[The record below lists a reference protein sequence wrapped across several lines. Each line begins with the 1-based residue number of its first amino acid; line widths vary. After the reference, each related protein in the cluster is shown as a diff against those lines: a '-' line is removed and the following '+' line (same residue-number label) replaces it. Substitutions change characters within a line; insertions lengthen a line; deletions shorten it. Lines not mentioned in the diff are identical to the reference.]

1 MKRKLR
7 RMASFCMTV
16 VLLLSSVVWAPAAGA
31 EGEKLSIEDAKISV
45 LEYCEYDGDRE
56 EPMVEVTLQGN
67 KLKENVDYN
76 LSYSDNVNAGTAK
89 VCVVGKGSY
98 HGMQEAY
105 FTIYPRPVTFDDL
118 KIKPGYQKEFDG
130 TTVAKPEIVPEGN
143 RILAQDQNNV
153 EIICTKGEFEDP
165 FAGSGKTI
173 IVSEVSF
180 QGSQAGNYEFKR
192 TEKNLVDEWTRI
204 TGKLPKL
211 ETSAEI
217 AVGHTLDL
225 KKLITNGWDG
235 NIDFS
240 LSGELTENLGC
251 FIEDGV
257 LKTGE
262 EIGEIQIIATL
273 SERNVDNKGDVEY
286 SLERIT
292 DFNNRSMQAN
302 ITVQVV
308 EKEEQPPVDIGDG
321 DQTPVDETGN
331 ITQPDLLLWGEK
343 ITYYGK
349 TIKLNASGG
358 AGNGAISYEW
368 KPYNSGQVSIGSDG
382 LLTPEKVGKILV
394 RAIKAGDDRY
404 KKAESEPHVI
414 TILPAP
420 LTIQVKDKTA
430 RIGDAI
436 PTLTAADYTVTGL
449 VGSDTLAQ
457 APSLTYV
464 STPDMSKTGA
474 VAIQASGAAIPN
486 GNYDPNITYL
496 PGVLTIQE
504 IPTYT
509 VTVPTA
515 ENGTI
520 TADKATAQE
529 GDTVTLTARPAE
541 GYVLQSLTAT
551 CAAAAPGTVPLQ
563 EKGEGIYTFAM
574 PAGDVTVTGTFALE
588 EEEEEPWPPFPFTDV
603 PETMWYYDS
612 VYYVYAHGLMN
623 GTAATL
629 FSPGNPTTRGM
640 LVTILY
646 RMEGSPQGAGWGPFT
661 DVTPGAYYAQPIA
674 WAAWNGIVNG
684 ITSTTFAPDR
694 NVTREQMAAILYRYT
709 AWKGWD
715 VSQQGN
721 LFQFTD
727 WQKVQTYARTPLAWA
742 VASGLIQGKE
752 NQRLD
757 PGGPA
762 TRAEVATILQRFH
775 STYVAPPAEEETA

>member
-31 EGEKLSIEDAKISV
+31 EGETISLAEADIHIEDVCYYNGSQQTPK
-45 LEYCEYDGDRE
+45 
-56 EPMVEVTLQGN
+56 MTVTLHT
-67 KLKENVDYN
+67 KVLTEKSDYTVTYQN
-76 LSYSDNVNAGTAK
+76 NVNAGTAT
-89 VCVVGKGSY
+89 VTVTGEGIYSGS
-98 HGMQEAY
+98 ASTL
-105 FTIYPRPVTFDDL
+105 FTIHPRKVDAEDL
-118 KIKPGYQKEFDG
+118 KIETCLKSYDG
-130 TTVAKPEIVPEGN
+130 TVEAKPEI
-143 RILAQDQNNV
+143 L
-153 EIICTKGEFEDP
+153 
-165 FAGSGKTI
+165 
-173 IVSEVSF
+173 
-180 QGSQAGNYEFKR
+180 
-192 TEKNLVDEWTRI
+192 
-204 TGKLPKL
+204 
-211 ETSAEI
+211 
-217 AVGHTLDL
+217 LDL
-225 KKLITNGWDG
+225 KENPIPGDNVIVTYDKAVYETPYVGKQIPITVSGISFAGEDGKNYELKDSNLILYTNGQITTLVPEFKEKVEIAKGYQLDLKEVLLNNWKGEPTFAINTAYKPESILNGSVLTAGDKKETFSIDVTSSAGEDVNGDG
-235 NIDFS
+235 KD
-240 LSGELTENLGC
+240 EYA
-251 FIEDGV
+251 
-257 LKTGE
+257 
-262 EIGEIQIIATL
+262 QITYA
-273 SERNVDNKGDVEY
+273 G
-286 SLERIT
+286 
-292 DFNNRSMQAN
+292 
-302 ITVQVV
+302 ITVQIV
-308 EKEEQPPVDIGDG
+308 EQEKQEELTLLVENQPSVAEMG
-321 DQTPVDETGN
+321 TATV
-331 ITQPDLLLWGEK
+331 
-343 ITYYGK
+343 YYGQA
-349 TIKLNASGG
+349 LQFGVQGGSGTG
-358 AGNGAISYEW
+358 AVTYKVE
-368 KPYNSGQVSIGSDG
+368 NSNNMGQAEIDQSG
-382 LLTPEKVGKILV
+382 LLSTKEVGTV
-394 RAIKAGDDRY
+394 RVQAQKAGDDRY
-404 KKAESEPHVI
+404 EGEKWSDPVTV

-529 GDTVTLTARPAE
+529 GDTVTLTVRPAE

-674 WAAWNGIVNG
+674 WAAWNSIVNG

-727 WQKVQTYARTPLAWA
+727 WQKVQAYARTPLAWA

>member
-31 EGEKLSIEDAKISV
+31 EGETISLAEADIHIEDVCYYNGSQQTPK
-45 LEYCEYDGDRE
+45 
-56 EPMVEVTLQGN
+56 MTVTLHT
-67 KLKENVDYN
+67 KVLTEKSDYTVTYQN
-76 LSYSDNVNAGTAK
+76 NVNAGTAT
-89 VCVVGKGSY
+89 VTVTGEGIYSGS
-98 HGMQEAY
+98 ASTL
-105 FTIYPRPVTFDDL
+105 FTIHPRKVDAEDL
-118 KIKPGYQKEFDG
+118 KIETCLKSYDG
-130 TTVAKPEIVPEGN
+130 TVEAKPEI
-143 RILAQDQNNV
+143 L
-153 EIICTKGEFEDP
+153 
-165 FAGSGKTI
+165 
-173 IVSEVSF
+173 
-180 QGSQAGNYEFKR
+180 
-192 TEKNLVDEWTRI
+192 
-204 TGKLPKL
+204 
-211 ETSAEI
+211 
-217 AVGHTLDL
+217 LDL
-225 KKLITNGWDG
+225 KENPIPGDNVIVTYDKAVYETPYVGKQIPITVSGISFAGEDGKNYELKDSNLILYTNGQITTLVPEFKEKVEIAKGYQLDLKEVLLNNWKGEPTFAINTAYKPESILNGSVLTAGDKKETFSIDVTSSAGEDVNGDG
-235 NIDFS
+235 KD
-240 LSGELTENLGC
+240 EYA
-251 FIEDGV
+251 
-257 LKTGE
+257 
-262 EIGEIQIIATL
+262 QITYA
-273 SERNVDNKGDVEY
+273 G
-286 SLERIT
+286 
-292 DFNNRSMQAN
+292 
-302 ITVQVV
+302 ITVQIV
-308 EKEEQPPVDIGDG
+308 EQEKQEELTLLVENQPSVAEMG
-321 DQTPVDETGN
+321 TATV
-331 ITQPDLLLWGEK
+331 
-343 ITYYGK
+343 YYGQA
-349 TIKLNASGG
+349 LQFGVQGGSGTG
-358 AGNGAISYEW
+358 AVTYKVE
-368 KPYNSGQVSIGSDG
+368 NSNNMGQAEIDQSG
-382 LLTPEKVGKILV
+382 LLSTKEVGTV
-394 RAIKAGDDRY
+394 RVQAQKAGDDRY
-404 KKAESEPHVI
+404 EGGKWSDPVTV

-420 LTIQVKDKTA
+420 LTIQDKDKTA

-529 GDTVTLTARPAE
+529 GDTVTLTVRPAE
-541 GYVLQSLTAT
+541 GYVLQSLAAT

-709 AWKGWD
+709 AWKEWD

>member
-31 EGEKLSIEDAKISV
+31 EGETISLAEADIKFIEV
-45 LEYCEYDGDRE
+45 CYYDGSRKKPD
-56 EPMVEVTLQGN
+56 MTVTVQGN
-67 KLKENVDYN
+67 TLEEKRDYSVSYEDN
-76 LSYSDNVNAGTAK
+76 LDAGTATLT
-89 VCVVGKGSY
+89 VTGIGKYSGT
-98 HGMQEAY
+98 QTKK
-105 FTIYPRPVTFDDL
+105 FTIHPREISADDL
-118 KIKPGYQKEFDG
+118 KIEHGYIRAYNESREAFLEIEADSNKVFRQDNVTVVCKRAEFDTPFVGNQKKVTVYEVAFEGEKKGNYALKEETFNLTDNTATITAVEPKLEKSASLAKGQSLDLKQLISNTWKGEVSFSFDIGEESLNCSLTEDGILTAGQETG
-130 TTVAKPEIVPEGN
+130 TV
-143 RILAQDQNNV
+143 RILANMQPLDVNGDDVPEYTSGIGYLNLKIV
-153 EIICTKGEFEDP
+153 EKETQGAFEVIGP
-165 FAGSGKTI
+165 ERVTYGTSNSFYTVGGSGSGGVT
-173 IVSEVSF
+173 
-180 QGSQAGNYEFKR
+180 
-192 TEKNLVDEWTRI
+192 
-204 TGKLPKL
+204 
-211 ETSAEI
+211 
-217 AVGHTLDL
+217 
-225 KKLITNGWDG
+225 
-235 NIDFS
+235 FS
-240 LSGELTENLGC
+240 
-251 FIEDGV
+251 IQ
-257 LKTGE
+257 E
-262 EIGEIQIIATL
+262 EIGTGEA
-273 SERNVDNKGDVEY
+273 
-286 SLERIT
+286 
-292 DFNNRSMQAN
+292 
-302 ITVQVV
+302 
-308 EKEEQPPVDIGDG
+308 DID
-321 DQTPVDETGN
+321 PKTG
-331 ITQPDLLLWGEK
+331 K
-343 ITYYGK
+343 
-349 TIKLNASGG
+349 
-358 AGNGAISYEW
+358 
-368 KPYNSGQVSIGSDG
+368 
-382 LLTPEKVGKILV
+382 LTPEKVGTVYV
-394 RAIKAGDDRY
+394 RATKEGDERY
-404 KKAESEPHVI
+404 QTVESDPVPV

-529 GDTVTLTARPAE
+529 GDTVTLTVRPAE

-727 WQKVQTYARTPLAWA
+727 WQKVQAYARTPLAWA

>member
-31 EGEKLSIEDAKISV
+31 EGETIPLAEADIHIEDVCYYNGSQQTPK
-45 LEYCEYDGDRE
+45 
-56 EPMVEVTLQGN
+56 MTVTLHT
-67 KLKENVDYN
+67 KVLTEKSDYTVTYQN
-76 LSYSDNVNAGTAK
+76 NVNAGTAT
-89 VCVVGKGSY
+89 VTVTGEGIYSGS
-98 HGMQEAY
+98 ASTL
-105 FTIYPRPVTFDDL
+105 FTIHPRKVDAEDL
-118 KIKPGYQKEFDG
+118 KIETCLKSYDG
-130 TTVAKPEIVPEGN
+130 TVEAKPEI
-143 RILAQDQNNV
+143 L
-153 EIICTKGEFEDP
+153 
-165 FAGSGKTI
+165 
-173 IVSEVSF
+173 
-180 QGSQAGNYEFKR
+180 
-192 TEKNLVDEWTRI
+192 
-204 TGKLPKL
+204 
-211 ETSAEI
+211 
-217 AVGHTLDL
+217 LDL
-225 KKLITNGWDG
+225 KENPIPGDNVIVTYDKAVYETPYVGKQIPITVSGISFAGEDGKNYELKDSNLILYTNGQITTLVPEFKEKVEIAKGYQLDLKEVLLNNWKGEPTFAINTAYKPESILNGSVLTAGDKKETFSIDVTSSAGEDVNGDG
-235 NIDFS
+235 KD
-240 LSGELTENLGC
+240 EYA
-251 FIEDGV
+251 
-257 LKTGE
+257 
-262 EIGEIQIIATL
+262 QITYA
-273 SERNVDNKGDVEY
+273 G
-286 SLERIT
+286 
-292 DFNNRSMQAN
+292 
-302 ITVQVV
+302 ITVQIV
-308 EKEEQPPVDIGDG
+308 EQEKQEELTLLVENQPSVAEMG
-321 DQTPVDETGN
+321 TATV
-331 ITQPDLLLWGEK
+331 
-343 ITYYGK
+343 YYGQA
-349 TIKLNASGG
+349 LQFGVQGGSGTG
-358 AGNGAISYEW
+358 AVTYKVE
-368 KPYNSGQVSIGSDG
+368 NSNNMGQAEIDQSG
-382 LLTPEKVGKILV
+382 LLSTKEVGTV
-394 RAIKAGDDRY
+394 RVQAQKAGDDRY
-404 KKAESEPHVI
+404 EGGKWSDPVTV

-529 GDTVTLTARPAE
+529 GDTVTLTVRPAE

-727 WQKVQTYARTPLAWA
+727 WQKVQAYARTPLAWA

>member
-1 MKRKLR
+1 MTASGIGFAGPDGKNYVLEDETLILSDENGIINAVLPDVEDKVELAVNQTMDLR
-7 RMASFCMTV
+7 SLISNDWRGHVTFSMATYSGGNEPSSTLSDSILKAGKEEENVYINLQFEEYNVDGKGRAEYSFGSNIKQILIEIVDQEKQEELTLLVENQPSVAELGTATIYYGQALQFDVQGGSGTGAVTYKVENSNNMGQAEIDQSG
-16 VLLLSSVVWAPAAGA
+16 LLST
-31 EGEKLSIEDAKISV
+31 K
-45 LEYCEYDGDRE
+45 
-56 EPMVEVTLQGN
+56 EV
-67 KLKENVDYN
+67 
-76 LSYSDNVNAGTAK
+76 GT
-89 VCVVGKGSY
+89 VRV
-98 HGMQEAY
+98 Q
-105 FTIYPRPVTFDDL
+105 
-118 KIKPGYQKEFDG
+118 
-130 TTVAKPEIVPEGN
+130 
-143 RILAQDQNNV
+143 AQ
-153 EIICTKGEFEDP
+153 
-165 FAGSGKTI
+165 
-173 IVSEVSF
+173 
-180 QGSQAGNYEFKR
+180 
-192 TEKNLVDEWTRI
+192 
-204 TGKLPKL
+204 
-211 ETSAEI
+211 
-217 AVGHTLDL
+217 
-225 KKLITNGWDG
+225 
-235 NIDFS
+235 
-240 LSGELTENLGC
+240 
-251 FIEDGV
+251 
-257 LKTGE
+257 
-262 EIGEIQIIATL
+262 
-273 SERNVDNKGDVEY
+273 
-286 SLERIT
+286 
-292 DFNNRSMQAN
+292 
-302 ITVQVV
+302 
-308 EKEEQPPVDIGDG
+308 
-321 DQTPVDETGN
+321 
-331 ITQPDLLLWGEK
+331 
-343 ITYYGK
+343 
-349 TIKLNASGG
+349 
-358 AGNGAISYEW
+358 
-368 KPYNSGQVSIGSDG
+368 
-382 LLTPEKVGKILV
+382 
-394 RAIKAGDDRY
+394 KAGDDRY
-404 KKAESEPHVI
+404 EGGKWSDPVI
-414 TILPAP
+414 VTILPAP

-449 VGSDTLAQ
+449 VGSDTLAL

-529 GDTVTLTARPAE
+529 GDTVTLTVRPAE

-727 WQKVQTYARTPLAWA
+727 WQKVQAYARTPLAWA

>member
-31 EGEKLSIEDAKISV
+31 EGENVSLERAEIEV
-45 LEYCEYDGDRE
+45 LEVCQYDGRE
-56 EPMVEVTLQGN
+56 WQPKIRVSLDEKTLIEGVDYTVNYRNNVKAGNGVVTVVGIGIYYGSQKEELFPIEPRRVKESKLHLENVIQKAYDGKTTATPEIELETLFDDDVVEVTYEKAEYDTPYVGVN
-67 KLKENVDYN
+67 KVVTVSGISFAGPDGDKYVLENPALTLKADI
-76 LSYSDNVNAGTAK
+76 GQITAVSPK
-89 VCVVGKGSY
+89 LEKSASLAKGQSL
-98 HGMQEAY
+98 
-105 FTIYPRPVTFDDL
+105 DL
-118 KIKPGYQKEFDG
+118 KQMISN
-130 TTVAKPEIVPEGN
+130 TW
-143 RILAQDQNNV
+143 
-153 EIICTKGEFEDP
+153 KG
-165 FAGSGKTI
+165 
-173 IVSEVSF
+173 EVSF
-180 QGSQAGNYEFKR
+180 SFDMGEESLNCSLTEDGILTAGQTTGTVCILANMQPLDVNGDNVPEYTSGIGYLNLTIVDKETQGTFEVIGPESVTYG
-192 TEKNLVDEWTRI
+192 
-204 TGKLPKL
+204 
-211 ETSAEI
+211 
-217 AVGHTLDL
+217 TLDSFY
-225 KKLITNGWDG
+225 TVGG
-235 NIDFS
+235 SGSGGVTFS
-240 LSGELTENLGC
+240 
-251 FIEDGV
+251 V
-257 LKTGE
+257 QE
-262 EIGEIQIIATL
+262 EIGTGEA
-273 SERNVDNKGDVEY
+273 
-286 SLERIT
+286 
-292 DFNNRSMQAN
+292 
-302 ITVQVV
+302 
-308 EKEEQPPVDIGDG
+308 DID
-321 DQTPVDETGN
+321 PKTG
-331 ITQPDLLLWGEK
+331 K
-343 ITYYGK
+343 
-349 TIKLNASGG
+349 
-358 AGNGAISYEW
+358 
-368 KPYNSGQVSIGSDG
+368 
-382 LLTPEKVGKILV
+382 LTPEKVGTVYVSATKE
-394 RAIKAGDDRY
+394 GDERY
-404 KKAESEPHVI
+404 QTVESDPIPV

-529 GDTVTLTARPAE
+529 GDTVTLTVRPAE

-574 PAGDVTVTGTFALE
+574 PAGDVTVAGTFALE

>member
-1 MKRKLR
+1 MKPKLR

-31 EGEKLSIEDAKISV
+31 EGETISLAEADIHIEDVCYYNGSQQTPK
-45 LEYCEYDGDRE
+45 
-56 EPMVEVTLQGN
+56 MTVTLHT
-67 KLKENVDYN
+67 KVLTEKSDYTVTYQN
-76 LSYSDNVNAGTAK
+76 NVNAGTAT
-89 VCVVGKGSY
+89 VTVTGEGIYSGS
-98 HGMQEAY
+98 ASTL
-105 FTIYPRPVTFDDL
+105 FTIHPRKVDAEDL
-118 KIKPGYQKEFDG
+118 KIETCLKSYDG
-130 TTVAKPEIVPEGN
+130 TVEAKPEI
-143 RILAQDQNNV
+143 L
-153 EIICTKGEFEDP
+153 
-165 FAGSGKTI
+165 
-173 IVSEVSF
+173 
-180 QGSQAGNYEFKR
+180 
-192 TEKNLVDEWTRI
+192 
-204 TGKLPKL
+204 
-211 ETSAEI
+211 
-217 AVGHTLDL
+217 LDL
-225 KKLITNGWDG
+225 KENPIPGDNVIVTYDKAVYETPYVGKQIPITVSGISFAGEDGKNYELKDSNLILYTNGQITTLVPEFKEKVEIAKGYQLDLKEVLLNNWKGEPTFAINTAYKPESILNGSVLTAGDKKETFSIDVTSSAGEDVNGDG
-235 NIDFS
+235 KD
-240 LSGELTENLGC
+240 EYA
-251 FIEDGV
+251 
-257 LKTGE
+257 
-262 EIGEIQIIATL
+262 QITYA
-273 SERNVDNKGDVEY
+273 G
-286 SLERIT
+286 
-292 DFNNRSMQAN
+292 
-302 ITVQVV
+302 ITVQIV
-308 EKEEQPPVDIGDG
+308 EQEKQEELTLLVENQPSVAEMG
-321 DQTPVDETGN
+321 TATV
-331 ITQPDLLLWGEK
+331 
-343 ITYYGK
+343 YYGQA
-349 TIKLNASGG
+349 LQFGVQGGSGTG
-358 AGNGAISYEW
+358 AVTYKVE
-368 KPYNSGQVSIGSDG
+368 NSNNMGQAEIDQSG
-382 LLTPEKVGKILV
+382 LLSTKEVGTV
-394 RAIKAGDDRY
+394 RVQAQKAGDDRY
-404 KKAESEPHVI
+404 EGGKWSDPVTV

-449 VGSDTLAQ
+449 VGSDTLAL

-529 GDTVTLTARPAE
+529 GDTVTLTVRPAE

-574 PAGDVTVTGTFALE
+574 PAGDVTVAGTFALE

-603 PETMWYYDS
+603 LETMWYYDS

>member
-31 EGEKLSIEDAKISV
+31 EGETISLAEADIHIEDVCYYNGSQQTPK
-45 LEYCEYDGDRE
+45 
-56 EPMVEVTLQGN
+56 MTVTLHT
-67 KLKENVDYN
+67 KVLTEKSDYTVTYQN
-76 LSYSDNVNAGTAK
+76 NVNAGTAT
-89 VCVVGKGSY
+89 VTVTGEGIYSGS
-98 HGMQEAY
+98 ASTL
-105 FTIYPRPVTFDDL
+105 FTIHPRKVDAEDL
-118 KIKPGYQKEFDG
+118 KIETCLKSYDG
-130 TTVAKPEIVPEGN
+130 TVEAKPEI
-143 RILAQDQNNV
+143 L
-153 EIICTKGEFEDP
+153 
-165 FAGSGKTI
+165 
-173 IVSEVSF
+173 
-180 QGSQAGNYEFKR
+180 
-192 TEKNLVDEWTRI
+192 
-204 TGKLPKL
+204 
-211 ETSAEI
+211 
-217 AVGHTLDL
+217 LDL
-225 KKLITNGWDG
+225 KENPIPGDNVIVTYDKAVYETPYVGKQIPITVSGISFAGEDGKNYELKDSNLILYTNGQITTLVPEFKEKVEIAKGYQLDLKEVLLNNWKGEPTFAINTAYKPESILNGSVLTAGDKKETFSIDVTSSAGEDVNGDG
-235 NIDFS
+235 KD
-240 LSGELTENLGC
+240 EYA
-251 FIEDGV
+251 
-257 LKTGE
+257 
-262 EIGEIQIIATL
+262 QITYA
-273 SERNVDNKGDVEY
+273 G
-286 SLERIT
+286 
-292 DFNNRSMQAN
+292 
-302 ITVQVV
+302 ITVQIV
-308 EKEEQPPVDIGDG
+308 EQEKQEELTLLVENQPSVAEMG
-321 DQTPVDETGN
+321 TATV
-331 ITQPDLLLWGEK
+331 
-343 ITYYGK
+343 YYGQA
-349 TIKLNASGG
+349 LQFGVQGGSGTG
-358 AGNGAISYEW
+358 AVTYKVE
-368 KPYNSGQVSIGSDG
+368 NSNNMGQAEIDQSG
-382 LLTPEKVGKILV
+382 LLSTKEVGTV
-394 RAIKAGDDRY
+394 RVQAQKAGDDRY
-404 KKAESEPHVI
+404 EGGKWSDPVTV

-430 RIGDAI
+430 RIGDAV

-449 VGSDTLAQ
+449 VGADTLAL

-529 GDTVTLTARPAE
+529 GDTVTLTVRPAE

-646 RMEGSPQGAGWGPFT
+646 RMEGNPQGAGWGPFT

-709 AWKGWD
+709 AWKEWD

>member
-31 EGEKLSIEDAKISV
+31 EGETISLAEADIHIEDVCYYNGSQQTPK
-45 LEYCEYDGDRE
+45 
-56 EPMVEVTLQGN
+56 MTVTLHTKVLTEG
-67 KLKENVDYN
+67 LDYTTTYQN
-76 LSYSDNVNAGTAK
+76 NVNAGTAT
-89 VCVVGKGSY
+89 VTVTGEGIYSGS
-98 HGMQEAY
+98 ASAL
-105 FTIYPRPVTFDDL
+105 FTIHPRKVDAEDL
-118 KIKPGYQKEFDG
+118 KIETCLKSYDG
-130 TTVAKPEIVPEGN
+130 TVEAKPEI
-143 RILAQDQNNV
+143 L
-153 EIICTKGEFEDP
+153 
-165 FAGSGKTI
+165 
-173 IVSEVSF
+173 
-180 QGSQAGNYEFKR
+180 
-192 TEKNLVDEWTRI
+192 
-204 TGKLPKL
+204 
-211 ETSAEI
+211 
-217 AVGHTLDL
+217 LDL
-225 KKLITNGWDG
+225 KENPIPGDNVIVTYDKAVYETPYVGKQIPITVSGISFAGEDGKNYELKDSNLILYTNGQITTLVPEFKEKVEIAKGYQLDLKEVLLNNWKGEPTFAINTAYKPESILNGSVLTAGDKKETFSINVTSLTGNDVNGDG
-235 NIDFS
+235 
-240 LSGELTENLGC
+240 
-251 FIEDGV
+251 ED
-257 LKTGE
+257 
-262 EIGEIQIIATL
+262 
-273 SERNVDNKGDVEY
+273 EY
-286 SLERIT
+286 AKIT
-292 DFNNRSMQAN
+292 YAG
-302 ITVQVV
+302 ITVQIV
-308 EKEEQPPVDIGDG
+308 EQEKQEELTLLVENQPSVAEMG
-321 DQTPVDETGN
+321 TATV
-331 ITQPDLLLWGEK
+331 
-343 ITYYGK
+343 YYGQA
-349 TIKLNASGG
+349 LQFGVQGDSGTG
-358 AGNGAISYEW
+358 AVTYKVE
-368 KPYNSGQVSIGSDG
+368 NSNNMGQAEIDQSG
-382 LLTPEKVGKILV
+382 LLSTKEVGTV
-394 RAIKAGDDRY
+394 RVQAQKAGDDRY
-404 KKAESEPHVI
+404 EGEKWSDPVTV

-529 GDTVTLTARPAE
+529 GDTVTLTVRPAE

-646 RMEGSPQGAGWGPFT
+646 RMEGNPQGAGWGPFT

-674 WAAWNGIVNG
+674 WAAWNSIVNG

>member
-1 MKRKLR
+1 MDPSTG
-7 RMASFCMTV
+7 SF
-16 VLLLSSVVWAPAAGA
+16 
-31 EGEKLSIEDAKISV
+31 
-45 LEYCEYDGDRE
+45 
-56 EPMVEVTLQGN
+56 
-67 KLKENVDYN
+67 
-76 LSYSDNVNAGTAK
+76 TATE
-89 VCVVGKGSY
+89 VGKV
-98 HGMQEAY
+98 
-105 FTIYPRPVTFDDL
+105 IVT
-118 KIKPGYQKEFDG
+118 
-130 TTVAKPEIVPEGN
+130 AH
-143 RILAQDQNNV
+143 R
-153 EIICTKGEFEDP
+153 
-165 FAGSGKTI
+165 
-173 IVSEVSF
+173 
-180 QGSQAGNYEFKR
+180 
-192 TEKNLVDEWTRI
+192 
-204 TGKLPKL
+204 
-211 ETSAEI
+211 
-217 AVGHTLDL
+217 
-225 KKLITNGWDG
+225 
-235 NIDFS
+235 
-240 LSGELTENLGC
+240 
-251 FIEDGV
+251 
-257 LKTGE
+257 
-262 EIGEIQIIATL
+262 
-273 SERNVDNKGDVEY
+273 
-286 SLERIT
+286 
-292 DFNNRSMQAN
+292 
-302 ITVQVV
+302 
-308 EKEEQPPVDIGDG
+308 
-321 DQTPVDETGN
+321 
-331 ITQPDLLLWGEK
+331 
-343 ITYYGK
+343 
-349 TIKLNASGG
+349 
-358 AGNGAISYEW
+358 
-368 KPYNSGQVSIGSDG
+368 
-382 LLTPEKVGKILV
+382 
-394 RAIKAGDDRY
+394 AGDDRY
-404 KKAESEPHVI
+404 GDITSNTIVV

-574 PAGDVTVTGTFALE
+574 PDGDVTVTGAFALE

-727 WQKVQTYARTPLAWA
+727 WQKVQAYARTPLAWA

>member
-31 EGEKLSIEDAKISV
+31 EGETISLAEADIHIEDVCYYNGSQQTPK
-45 LEYCEYDGDRE
+45 
-56 EPMVEVTLQGN
+56 MTVTLHTKVLTEG
-67 KLKENVDYN
+67 LDYTTTYQN
-76 LSYSDNVNAGTAK
+76 NVNAGTAT
-89 VCVVGKGSY
+89 VTVTGEGIYSGS
-98 HGMQEAY
+98 ASAL
-105 FTIYPRPVTFDDL
+105 FTIHPRKVDAEDL
-118 KIKPGYQKEFDG
+118 KIETCLKSYDG
-130 TTVAKPEIVPEGN
+130 TVEAKPEI
-143 RILAQDQNNV
+143 L
-153 EIICTKGEFEDP
+153 
-165 FAGSGKTI
+165 
-173 IVSEVSF
+173 
-180 QGSQAGNYEFKR
+180 
-192 TEKNLVDEWTRI
+192 
-204 TGKLPKL
+204 
-211 ETSAEI
+211 
-217 AVGHTLDL
+217 LDL
-225 KKLITNGWDG
+225 KENPIPGDNVIVTYDKAVYETPYVGKQIPITVSGISFAGEDGKNYDLKDSNLILYTNGQITTLVPEFKEKVEIAKGYQLDLKEVLLNNWKGEPTFAINTAYKPESILNGSVLTAGDKKETFSINVTSLTGNDVNGDG
-235 NIDFS
+235 
-240 LSGELTENLGC
+240 
-251 FIEDGV
+251 ED
-257 LKTGE
+257 
-262 EIGEIQIIATL
+262 
-273 SERNVDNKGDVEY
+273 EY
-286 SLERIT
+286 AKIT
-292 DFNNRSMQAN
+292 YAG
-302 ITVQVV
+302 ITVQIV
-308 EKEEQPPVDIGDG
+308 EQEKQEELTLLVENQPSVAEMG
-321 DQTPVDETGN
+321 TATV
-331 ITQPDLLLWGEK
+331 
-343 ITYYGK
+343 YYGQA
-349 TIKLNASGG
+349 LQFGVQGGSGTG
-358 AGNGAISYEW
+358 AVTYKVE
-368 KPYNSGQVSIGSDG
+368 NSNNMGQAEIDQSG
-382 LLTPEKVGKILV
+382 LLSTKEVGTV
-394 RAIKAGDDRY
+394 RVQAQKAGDDRY
-404 KKAESEPHVI
+404 EGGKWSDPVTV

-449 VGSDTLAQ
+449 VGSDTLAL

-529 GDTVTLTARPAE
+529 GDTVTLTVRPAE

-574 PAGDVTVTGTFALE
+574 PDGDVTVTGTFALE

-709 AWKGWD
+709 AWKEWD

>member
-31 EGEKLSIEDAKISV
+31 EGETISLAEADIHIEDVCYYNGSQQTPK
-45 LEYCEYDGDRE
+45 
-56 EPMVEVTLQGN
+56 MTVTLHT
-67 KLKENVDYN
+67 KVLTEKSDYTVTYQN
-76 LSYSDNVNAGTAK
+76 NVNAGTAT
-89 VCVVGKGSY
+89 VTVTGEGIYSGS
-98 HGMQEAY
+98 ASTL
-105 FTIYPRPVTFDDL
+105 FTIHPRKVDAEDL
-118 KIKPGYQKEFDG
+118 KIETCLKSYDG
-130 TTVAKPEIVPEGN
+130 TVEAKPEI
-143 RILAQDQNNV
+143 L
-153 EIICTKGEFEDP
+153 
-165 FAGSGKTI
+165 
-173 IVSEVSF
+173 
-180 QGSQAGNYEFKR
+180 
-192 TEKNLVDEWTRI
+192 
-204 TGKLPKL
+204 
-211 ETSAEI
+211 
-217 AVGHTLDL
+217 LDL
-225 KKLITNGWDG
+225 KENPIPGDNVIVTYDKAVYETPYVGKQIPITVSGISFAGEDGKNYELKDSNLILYTNGQITTLVPEFKEKVEIAKGYQLDLKEVLLNNWKGEPTFAINTAYKPESILNGSVLTAGDKKETFSIDVTSSAGEDVNGDG
-235 NIDFS
+235 KD
-240 LSGELTENLGC
+240 EYA
-251 FIEDGV
+251 
-257 LKTGE
+257 
-262 EIGEIQIIATL
+262 QITYA
-273 SERNVDNKGDVEY
+273 G
-286 SLERIT
+286 
-292 DFNNRSMQAN
+292 
-302 ITVQVV
+302 ITVQIV
-308 EKEEQPPVDIGDG
+308 EQEKQEELTLLVENQPSVAEMG
-321 DQTPVDETGN
+321 TATV
-331 ITQPDLLLWGEK
+331 
-343 ITYYGK
+343 YYGQA
-349 TIKLNASGG
+349 LQFGVQGGSGTG
-358 AGNGAISYEW
+358 AVTYKVE
-368 KPYNSGQVSIGSDG
+368 NSNNMGQAEIDQSG
-382 LLTPEKVGKILV
+382 LLSTKEVGTV
-394 RAIKAGDDRY
+394 RVQAQKAGDDRY
-404 KKAESEPHVI
+404 EGEKWSDPVTV

-529 GDTVTLTARPAE
+529 GDTVTLTVRPAE

-574 PAGDVTVTGTFALE
+574 PAGDVTVAGTFALE

-674 WAAWNGIVNG
+674 WAAWNSIVNG

>member
-31 EGEKLSIEDAKISV
+31 EGETISLAEADIKFIEV
-45 LEYCEYDGDRE
+45 CYYDGSRKKPD
-56 EPMVEVTLQGN
+56 MTVTVQGN
-67 KLKENVDYN
+67 TLEEKRDYFVSYEDN
-76 LSYSDNVNAGTAK
+76 LDAGTATLT
-89 VCVVGKGSY
+89 VTGIGKYSGT
-98 HGMQEAY
+98 QTKK
-105 FTIYPRPVTFDDL
+105 FTIHPREISADDL
-118 KIKPGYQKEFDG
+118 KIEHGYIRAYNESREAFPEIEADLEKVFRQDNVTVVCKRAEFDTPFVGNQKKVTVYEVAFEGEKKGNYALKEETFNLTDNTATITAVEPKLEKSASLAKGQSLDLKQLISNTWKGEVSFSFDIGEESLNCSLTEDGILTAGQTTG
-130 TTVAKPEIVPEGN
+130 TV
-143 RILAQDQNNV
+143 RILANMQTLDVNGDDVPEYTSGIGYLDLTIV
-153 EIICTKGEFEDP
+153 EKETQETFEVIGP
-165 FAGSGKTI
+165 ERVTYGTSNSFYTVGGSGSGGVTFSIQEEIGTGEADIDPK
-173 IVSEVSF
+173 
-180 QGSQAGNYEFKR
+180 
-192 TEKNLVDEWTRI
+192 
-204 TGKLPKL
+204 TGKL
-211 ETSAEI
+211 I
-217 AVGHTLDL
+217 
-225 KKLITNGWDG
+225 
-235 NIDFS
+235 
-240 LSGELTENLGC
+240 
-251 FIEDGV
+251 
-257 LKTGE
+257 
-262 EIGEIQIIATL
+262 
-273 SERNVDNKGDVEY
+273 
-286 SLERIT
+286 
-292 DFNNRSMQAN
+292 
-302 ITVQVV
+302 
-308 EKEEQPPVDIGDG
+308 
-321 DQTPVDETGN
+321 
-331 ITQPDLLLWGEK
+331 
-343 ITYYGK
+343 
-349 TIKLNASGG
+349 
-358 AGNGAISYEW
+358 
-368 KPYNSGQVSIGSDG
+368 
-382 LLTPEKVGKILV
+382 PEKVGTVYVSATKE
-394 RAIKAGDDRY
+394 GDERY
-404 KKAESEPHVI
+404 QTVESDPVPV

-529 GDTVTLTARPAE
+529 GDTVTLTVRPAE

-709 AWKGWD
+709 AWKEWD

>member
-1 MKRKLR
+1 MEPKLEKS
-7 RMASFCMTV
+7 AS
-16 VLLLSSVVWAPAAGA
+16 L
-31 EGEKLSIEDAKISV
+31 AKGQS
-45 LEYCEYDGDRE
+45 L
-56 EPMVEVTLQGN
+56 
-67 KLKENVDYN
+67 
-76 LSYSDNVNAGTAK
+76 
-89 VCVVGKGSY
+89 
-98 HGMQEAY
+98 
-105 FTIYPRPVTFDDL
+105 DL
-118 KIKPGYQKEFDG
+118 KQLISNTWKGEVSFSFDIGEESLNCSLTEDGILTAGQTTG
-130 TTVAKPEIVPEGN
+130 TV
-143 RILAQDQNNV
+143 RILANMQTLDVNGDDVPEYTSGIGYLDLTIV
-153 EIICTKGEFEDP
+153 EKETQETFEVIGP
-165 FAGSGKTI
+165 ERVTYGTSNSFYTVGGSGSGGVTFSIQEEIGTGEADIDPK
-173 IVSEVSF
+173 
-180 QGSQAGNYEFKR
+180 
-192 TEKNLVDEWTRI
+192 
-204 TGKLPKL
+204 TGKL
-211 ETSAEI
+211 I
-217 AVGHTLDL
+217 
-225 KKLITNGWDG
+225 
-235 NIDFS
+235 
-240 LSGELTENLGC
+240 
-251 FIEDGV
+251 
-257 LKTGE
+257 
-262 EIGEIQIIATL
+262 
-273 SERNVDNKGDVEY
+273 
-286 SLERIT
+286 
-292 DFNNRSMQAN
+292 
-302 ITVQVV
+302 
-308 EKEEQPPVDIGDG
+308 
-321 DQTPVDETGN
+321 
-331 ITQPDLLLWGEK
+331 
-343 ITYYGK
+343 
-349 TIKLNASGG
+349 
-358 AGNGAISYEW
+358 
-368 KPYNSGQVSIGSDG
+368 
-382 LLTPEKVGKILV
+382 PEKVGTVYVSATKE
-394 RAIKAGDDRY
+394 GDERY
-404 KKAESEPHVI
+404 QTVESDPVPV

-529 GDTVTLTARPAE
+529 GDTVTLTVRPAE
-541 GYVLQSLTAT
+541 GYVLQSLAAT

-709 AWKGWD
+709 AWKEWD

>member
-31 EGEKLSIEDAKISV
+31 EGETISLAEADIQITEV
-45 LEYCEYDGDRE
+45 CYYDGSRKKPD
-56 EPMVEVTLQGN
+56 MTVAVQGNTLQ
-67 KLKENVDYN
+67 ERVDYSVSYEDN
-76 LSYSDNVNAGTAK
+76 LDAGTATLT
-89 VCVVGKGSY
+89 VTGIGKYG
-98 HGMQEAY
+98 GTQTKT
-105 FTIYPRPVTFDDL
+105 FTIHPREILADDL
-118 KIKPGYQKEFDG
+118 KIEHGYIRAYNESREAFPEIEADLEKVFRQDNVTVVCKRAEFDTPFVGKQKKVTVYEVSLEGEKKGNYVLKEETLNLTDDTATITAVEPKLEKSASLAKGQSLDLKQLISNTWKGEVSFSFDIGEESLNCSLTEDGILTAGQETG
-130 TTVAKPEIVPEGN
+130 TV
-143 RILAQDQNNV
+143 RILANMQPLDVNGDDVPEYTSGIGYLDLTIV
-153 EIICTKGEFEDP
+153 EKETQETFEVIGP
-165 FAGSGKTI
+165 ERVTYGTSNSFYTVGGSGSGGVTFSIQEEIGTGEADIDPK
-173 IVSEVSF
+173 
-180 QGSQAGNYEFKR
+180 
-192 TEKNLVDEWTRI
+192 
-204 TGKLPKL
+204 TGKL
-211 ETSAEI
+211 I
-217 AVGHTLDL
+217 
-225 KKLITNGWDG
+225 
-235 NIDFS
+235 
-240 LSGELTENLGC
+240 
-251 FIEDGV
+251 
-257 LKTGE
+257 
-262 EIGEIQIIATL
+262 
-273 SERNVDNKGDVEY
+273 
-286 SLERIT
+286 
-292 DFNNRSMQAN
+292 
-302 ITVQVV
+302 
-308 EKEEQPPVDIGDG
+308 
-321 DQTPVDETGN
+321 
-331 ITQPDLLLWGEK
+331 
-343 ITYYGK
+343 
-349 TIKLNASGG
+349 
-358 AGNGAISYEW
+358 
-368 KPYNSGQVSIGSDG
+368 
-382 LLTPEKVGKILV
+382 PEKVGTVYVSATKE
-394 RAIKAGDDRY
+394 GDERY
-404 KKAESEPHVI
+404 QTVESDPVPV

-449 VGSDTLAQ
+449 VGADTLAQ

-529 GDTVTLTARPAE
+529 GDTVTLTVRPAE

-674 WAAWNGIVNG
+674 WAAWNSIVNG

>member
-31 EGEKLSIEDAKISV
+31 EGENVSLERAEIEV
-45 LEYCEYDGDRE
+45 LEVCQYDGRE
-56 EPMVEVTLQGN
+56 WQPKIRVSLDEKTLIEGVDYTVNYRNNVKAGNGVVTVVGIGIYYGSQKEELFPIEPRRVKESKLHLENVIQKAYDGKTTATPEIELETLFDDDVVEVTYEKAEYDTPYVGAN
-67 KLKENVDYN
+67 KVVTVSGISFAGPDGDKYVLENPALTLKADI
-76 LSYSDNVNAGTAK
+76 GQITAVSPK
-89 VCVVGKGSY
+89 LEKSASLAKGQSL
-98 HGMQEAY
+98 
-105 FTIYPRPVTFDDL
+105 DL
-118 KIKPGYQKEFDG
+118 KQLISN
-130 TTVAKPEIVPEGN
+130 TW
-143 RILAQDQNNV
+143 
-153 EIICTKGEFEDP
+153 KG
-165 FAGSGKTI
+165 
-173 IVSEVSF
+173 EVSF
-180 QGSQAGNYEFKR
+180 DIGEESLNCSLTEDGILTAGQTTGTVCILANMQPLDVNGDNVPEY
-192 TEKNLVDEWTRI
+192 TSGIGYLNLTIVD
-204 TGKLPKL
+204 K
-211 ETSAEI
+211 ETQETFEVIGPES
-217 AVGHTLDL
+217 VTYGTLDSFY
-225 KKLITNGWDG
+225 TVGG
-235 NIDFS
+235 SGSGGVTFS
-240 LSGELTENLGC
+240 
-251 FIEDGV
+251 V
-257 LKTGE
+257 QE
-262 EIGEIQIIATL
+262 EIGTGEA
-273 SERNVDNKGDVEY
+273 
-286 SLERIT
+286 
-292 DFNNRSMQAN
+292 
-302 ITVQVV
+302 
-308 EKEEQPPVDIGDG
+308 DID
-321 DQTPVDETGN
+321 PKTG
-331 ITQPDLLLWGEK
+331 K
-343 ITYYGK
+343 
-349 TIKLNASGG
+349 
-358 AGNGAISYEW
+358 
-368 KPYNSGQVSIGSDG
+368 
-382 LLTPEKVGKILV
+382 LTPEKVGTVYV
-394 RAIKAGDDRY
+394 RATKEGDERY
-404 KKAESEPHVI
+404 QTVESDPVPV

-464 STPDMSKTGA
+464 STQDMSKTGA

-529 GDTVTLTARPAE
+529 GDTVTLTVRPAE

-674 WAAWNGIVNG
+674 WAAWNSIVNG

-709 AWKGWD
+709 AWKEWD

>member
-31 EGEKLSIEDAKISV
+31 EGETISLAEADIHIEDVCYYNGSQQTPK
-45 LEYCEYDGDRE
+45 
-56 EPMVEVTLQGN
+56 MTVTLHT
-67 KLKENVDYN
+67 KVLTEKSDYTVTYQN
-76 LSYSDNVNAGTAK
+76 NVNAGTAT
-89 VCVVGKGSY
+89 VTVTGEGIYSGS
-98 HGMQEAY
+98 ASTL
-105 FTIYPRPVTFDDL
+105 FTIHPRKVDAEDL
-118 KIKPGYQKEFDG
+118 KIETCLKSYDG
-130 TTVAKPEIVPEGN
+130 TVEAKPEI
-143 RILAQDQNNV
+143 L
-153 EIICTKGEFEDP
+153 
-165 FAGSGKTI
+165 
-173 IVSEVSF
+173 
-180 QGSQAGNYEFKR
+180 
-192 TEKNLVDEWTRI
+192 
-204 TGKLPKL
+204 
-211 ETSAEI
+211 
-217 AVGHTLDL
+217 LDL
-225 KKLITNGWDG
+225 KENPIPGDNVIVTYDKAVYETPYVGKQIPITVSGISFAGEDGKNYELKDSNLILYTNGQITTLVPEFKEKVEIAKGYQLDLKEVLLNNWKGEPTFAINTAYKPESILNGSVLTAGDKKETFSIDVTSSAGEDVNGDG
-235 NIDFS
+235 KD
-240 LSGELTENLGC
+240 EYA
-251 FIEDGV
+251 
-257 LKTGE
+257 
-262 EIGEIQIIATL
+262 QITYA
-273 SERNVDNKGDVEY
+273 G
-286 SLERIT
+286 
-292 DFNNRSMQAN
+292 
-302 ITVQVV
+302 ITVQIV
-308 EKEEQPPVDIGDG
+308 EQEKQEELTLLVENQPSVAEMG
-321 DQTPVDETGN
+321 TATV
-331 ITQPDLLLWGEK
+331 
-343 ITYYGK
+343 YYGQA
-349 TIKLNASGG
+349 LQFGVQGGSGTG
-358 AGNGAISYEW
+358 AVTYKVE
-368 KPYNSGQVSIGSDG
+368 NSNNMGQAEIDQSG
-382 LLTPEKVGKILV
+382 LLSTKEVGTV
-394 RAIKAGDDRY
+394 RVQAQKAGDDRY
-404 KKAESEPHVI
+404 EGGKWSDPVTV

-449 VGSDTLAQ
+449 VGADTLAL

-529 GDTVTLTARPAE
+529 GDTVTLTVRPAE

-551 CAAAAPGTVPLQ
+551 CAATAPGTVPLQ

-646 RMEGSPQGAGWGPFT
+646 RMEGNPQGAGWGPFT

-674 WAAWNGIVNG
+674 WAAWNSIVNG

>member
-31 EGEKLSIEDAKISV
+31 EGETISLAEADIHIEDVCYYNGSQQTPK
-45 LEYCEYDGDRE
+45 
-56 EPMVEVTLQGN
+56 MTVTLHT
-67 KLKENVDYN
+67 KVLTEKSDYTVTYQN
-76 LSYSDNVNAGTAK
+76 NVNAGTAT
-89 VCVVGKGSY
+89 VTVTGEGIYSGS
-98 HGMQEAY
+98 ASAL
-105 FTIYPRPVTFDDL
+105 FTIHPRKVDAEDL
-118 KIKPGYQKEFDG
+118 KIETCLKSYDG
-130 TTVAKPEIVPEGN
+130 TVEAKPEI
-143 RILAQDQNNV
+143 L
-153 EIICTKGEFEDP
+153 
-165 FAGSGKTI
+165 
-173 IVSEVSF
+173 
-180 QGSQAGNYEFKR
+180 
-192 TEKNLVDEWTRI
+192 
-204 TGKLPKL
+204 
-211 ETSAEI
+211 
-217 AVGHTLDL
+217 LDL
-225 KKLITNGWDG
+225 KENPIPGDNVIVTYDKAVYETPYVGKQIPITVSGISFAGEDGKNYELKDSNLILYTNGQITTLVPEFKEKVEIAKGYQLDLKEVLLNNWKGEPTFAINTAYKPESILNGSVLTAGDKKETFSIDVTSSAGEDVNGDG
-235 NIDFS
+235 KD
-240 LSGELTENLGC
+240 EYA
-251 FIEDGV
+251 
-257 LKTGE
+257 
-262 EIGEIQIIATL
+262 QITYA
-273 SERNVDNKGDVEY
+273 G
-286 SLERIT
+286 
-292 DFNNRSMQAN
+292 
-302 ITVQVV
+302 ITVQIV
-308 EKEEQPPVDIGDG
+308 EQEKQEELTLLVENQPSVAEMG
-321 DQTPVDETGN
+321 TATV
-331 ITQPDLLLWGEK
+331 
-343 ITYYGK
+343 YYGQA
-349 TIKLNASGG
+349 LQFGVQGGSGTG
-358 AGNGAISYEW
+358 AVTYKVE
-368 KPYNSGQVSIGSDG
+368 NSNNMGQAEIDQSG
-382 LLTPEKVGKILV
+382 LLSTKEVGTV
-394 RAIKAGDDRY
+394 RVQAQKAGDDRY
-404 KKAESEPHVI
+404 EGGKWSDPVTV

-529 GDTVTLTARPAE
+529 GDTVTLTVRPAE

-574 PAGDVTVTGTFALE
+574 PAGNVTVTGTFALE

-709 AWKGWD
+709 AWKEWD

>member
-31 EGEKLSIEDAKISV
+31 EGETISLAEADIHIEDVCYYNGSQQTPK
-45 LEYCEYDGDRE
+45 
-56 EPMVEVTLQGN
+56 MTVTLHTKVLTEG
-67 KLKENVDYN
+67 LDYTTTYQN
-76 LSYSDNVNAGTAK
+76 NVNAGTAT
-89 VCVVGKGSY
+89 VTVTGEGIYSGS
-98 HGMQEAY
+98 ASAL
-105 FTIYPRPVTFDDL
+105 FTIHPRKVDAEDL
-118 KIKPGYQKEFDG
+118 KIETCLKSYDG
-130 TTVAKPEIVPEGN
+130 TVEAKPEI
-143 RILAQDQNNV
+143 L
-153 EIICTKGEFEDP
+153 
-165 FAGSGKTI
+165 
-173 IVSEVSF
+173 
-180 QGSQAGNYEFKR
+180 
-192 TEKNLVDEWTRI
+192 
-204 TGKLPKL
+204 
-211 ETSAEI
+211 
-217 AVGHTLDL
+217 LDL
-225 KKLITNGWDG
+225 KENPIPGDNVIVTYDKAVYETPYVGKQIPITVSGISFAGEDGKNYELKDSNLILYTNGQITTLVPEFKEKVEIAKGYQLDLKEVLLNNWKGEPTFAINTAYKPESILNGSVLTAGDKKETFSINVTSLTGNDVNGDG
-235 NIDFS
+235 
-240 LSGELTENLGC
+240 
-251 FIEDGV
+251 ED
-257 LKTGE
+257 
-262 EIGEIQIIATL
+262 
-273 SERNVDNKGDVEY
+273 EY
-286 SLERIT
+286 AKIT
-292 DFNNRSMQAN
+292 YAG
-302 ITVQVV
+302 ITVQIV
-308 EKEEQPPVDIGDG
+308 EQEKQEELTLLVENQPSVAEMG
-321 DQTPVDETGN
+321 TATV
-331 ITQPDLLLWGEK
+331 
-343 ITYYGK
+343 YYGQA
-349 TIKLNASGG
+349 LQFGVQGGSGTG
-358 AGNGAISYEW
+358 AVTYKVE
-368 KPYNSGQVSIGSDG
+368 NSNNMGQAEIDQSG
-382 LLTPEKVGKILV
+382 LLSTKEVGTV
-394 RAIKAGDDRY
+394 RVQAQKAGDDRY
-404 KKAESEPHVI
+404 EGRKWSDPVTV

-449 VGSDTLAQ
+449 VGSDTLAL

-529 GDTVTLTARPAE
+529 GDTVTLTVRPAE

-709 AWKGWD
+709 AWKEWD

-727 WQKVQTYARTPLAWA
+727 WQKVQAYARTPLAWA

>member
-31 EGEKLSIEDAKISV
+31 EGETISLAEADIHIEDVCYYNGSQQTPK
-45 LEYCEYDGDRE
+45 
-56 EPMVEVTLQGN
+56 MTVTLHTKVLTEG
-67 KLKENVDYN
+67 LDYTTTYQN
-76 LSYSDNVNAGTAK
+76 NVNAGTAT
-89 VCVVGKGSY
+89 VTVTGEGIYSGS
-98 HGMQEAY
+98 ASAL
-105 FTIYPRPVTFDDL
+105 FTIHPRKVDAEDL
-118 KIKPGYQKEFDG
+118 KIETCLKSYDG
-130 TTVAKPEIVPEGN
+130 TVEAKPEI
-143 RILAQDQNNV
+143 L
-153 EIICTKGEFEDP
+153 
-165 FAGSGKTI
+165 
-173 IVSEVSF
+173 
-180 QGSQAGNYEFKR
+180 
-192 TEKNLVDEWTRI
+192 
-204 TGKLPKL
+204 
-211 ETSAEI
+211 
-217 AVGHTLDL
+217 LDL
-225 KKLITNGWDG
+225 KENPIPGDNVIVTYDKAVYETPYVGKQIPITVSGISFAGEDGKNYELKDSNLILYTNGQITTLVPEFKEKVEIAKGYQLDLKEVLLNNWKGEPTFAINTAYKPESILNGSVLTAGDKKETFSINVTSLTGNDVNGDG
-235 NIDFS
+235 
-240 LSGELTENLGC
+240 
-251 FIEDGV
+251 ED
-257 LKTGE
+257 
-262 EIGEIQIIATL
+262 
-273 SERNVDNKGDVEY
+273 EY
-286 SLERIT
+286 AKIT
-292 DFNNRSMQAN
+292 YAG
-302 ITVQVV
+302 ITVQIV
-308 EKEEQPPVDIGDG
+308 EQEKQEELTLLVENQPSVAEMG
-321 DQTPVDETGN
+321 TATV
-331 ITQPDLLLWGEK
+331 
-343 ITYYGK
+343 YYGQA
-349 TIKLNASGG
+349 LQFGVQGGSGTG
-358 AGNGAISYEW
+358 AVTYKVE
-368 KPYNSGQVSIGSDG
+368 NSNNMGQAEIDQSG
-382 LLTPEKVGKILV
+382 LLSTKEVGTV
-394 RAIKAGDDRY
+394 RVQAQKAGDDRY
-404 KKAESEPHVI
+404 EGGKWSDPVTV

-449 VGSDTLAQ
+449 VGSDTLAL

-529 GDTVTLTARPAE
+529 GDTVTLTVRPAE

-646 RMEGSPQGAGWGPFT
+646 RMEGNPQGAGWGPFT

-709 AWKGWD
+709 AWKEWD

>member
-1 MKRKLR
+1 MDPSTG
-7 RMASFCMTV
+7 SF
-16 VLLLSSVVWAPAAGA
+16 
-31 EGEKLSIEDAKISV
+31 
-45 LEYCEYDGDRE
+45 
-56 EPMVEVTLQGN
+56 
-67 KLKENVDYN
+67 
-76 LSYSDNVNAGTAK
+76 TATE
-89 VCVVGKGSY
+89 VGKVN
-98 HGMQEAY
+98 
-105 FTIYPRPVTFDDL
+105 VT
-118 KIKPGYQKEFDG
+118 
-130 TTVAKPEIVPEGN
+130 
-143 RILAQDQNNV
+143 AQ
-153 EIICTKGEFEDP
+153 
-165 FAGSGKTI
+165 
-173 IVSEVSF
+173 
-180 QGSQAGNYEFKR
+180 R
-192 TEKNLVDEWTRI
+192 
-204 TGKLPKL
+204 
-211 ETSAEI
+211 
-217 AVGHTLDL
+217 
-225 KKLITNGWDG
+225 
-235 NIDFS
+235 
-240 LSGELTENLGC
+240 
-251 FIEDGV
+251 
-257 LKTGE
+257 
-262 EIGEIQIIATL
+262 
-273 SERNVDNKGDVEY
+273 
-286 SLERIT
+286 
-292 DFNNRSMQAN
+292 
-302 ITVQVV
+302 
-308 EKEEQPPVDIGDG
+308 
-321 DQTPVDETGN
+321 
-331 ITQPDLLLWGEK
+331 
-343 ITYYGK
+343 
-349 TIKLNASGG
+349 
-358 AGNGAISYEW
+358 
-368 KPYNSGQVSIGSDG
+368 
-382 LLTPEKVGKILV
+382 
-394 RAIKAGDDRY
+394 AGDDRY
-404 KKAESEPHVI
+404 EAITSNAIVV

-449 VGSDTLAQ
+449 VGADTLAQ

-529 GDTVTLTARPAE
+529 GDTVTLTVRPAE

-574 PAGDVTVTGTFALE
+574 PAGDVTITGTFALE

-709 AWKGWD
+709 AWKEWD

>member
-1 MKRKLR
+1 MKPKLR

-31 EGEKLSIEDAKISV
+31 EGETISLAEADIHIEDVCYYNGSQQTPK
-45 LEYCEYDGDRE
+45 
-56 EPMVEVTLQGN
+56 MTVTLHT
-67 KLKENVDYN
+67 KVLTEKSDYTVTYQN
-76 LSYSDNVNAGTAK
+76 NVNAGTAT
-89 VCVVGKGSY
+89 VTVTGEGIYSGS
-98 HGMQEAY
+98 ASTL
-105 FTIYPRPVTFDDL
+105 FTIHPRKVDAEDL
-118 KIKPGYQKEFDG
+118 KIETCLKSYDG
-130 TTVAKPEIVPEGN
+130 TVEAKPEI
-143 RILAQDQNNV
+143 L
-153 EIICTKGEFEDP
+153 
-165 FAGSGKTI
+165 
-173 IVSEVSF
+173 
-180 QGSQAGNYEFKR
+180 
-192 TEKNLVDEWTRI
+192 
-204 TGKLPKL
+204 
-211 ETSAEI
+211 
-217 AVGHTLDL
+217 LDL
-225 KKLITNGWDG
+225 KENPIPGDNVIVTYDKAVYETPYVGKQIPITVSGISFAGEDGKNYELKDSNLILYTNGQITTLVPEFKEKVEIAKGYQLDLKEVLLNNWKGEPTFAINTAYKPESILNGSVLTAGDKKETFSIDVTSSAGEDVNGDG
-235 NIDFS
+235 KD
-240 LSGELTENLGC
+240 EYA
-251 FIEDGV
+251 
-257 LKTGE
+257 
-262 EIGEIQIIATL
+262 QITYA
-273 SERNVDNKGDVEY
+273 G
-286 SLERIT
+286 
-292 DFNNRSMQAN
+292 
-302 ITVQVV
+302 ITVQIV
-308 EKEEQPPVDIGDG
+308 EQEKQEELTLLVENQPSVAEMG
-321 DQTPVDETGN
+321 TATV
-331 ITQPDLLLWGEK
+331 
-343 ITYYGK
+343 YYGQA
-349 TIKLNASGG
+349 LQFGVQGGSGTG
-358 AGNGAISYEW
+358 AVTYKVE
-368 KPYNSGQVSIGSDG
+368 NSNNMGQAEIDQSG
-382 LLTPEKVGKILV
+382 LLSTKEVGTV
-394 RAIKAGDDRY
+394 RVQAQKAGDDRY
-404 KKAESEPHVI
+404 EGGKWSDPVTV

-449 VGSDTLAQ
+449 VGSDTLAL

-474 VAIQASGAAIPN
+474 MAIQASGAAIPN

-529 GDTVTLTARPAE
+529 GDTVTLTVRPAE

-574 PAGDVTVTGTFALE
+574 PAGDVTVAGTFALE

>member
-31 EGEKLSIEDAKISV
+31 EGETISLAEADIKFIEV
-45 LEYCEYDGDRE
+45 CYYDGSRKKPD
-56 EPMVEVTLQGN
+56 MTVTVQGN
-67 KLKENVDYN
+67 TLEEKRDYFVSYEDN
-76 LSYSDNVNAGTAK
+76 LDAGTATLT
-89 VCVVGKGSY
+89 VTGIGKYSGT
-98 HGMQEAY
+98 QRKK
-105 FTIYPRPVTFDDL
+105 FTIHPREISADDL
-118 KIKPGYQKEFDG
+118 KIEHGYIRAYNESREAFPEIEADLEKVFRQDNVTVVCKRAEFDTPFVGNQKKVTVYEVAFEGEKKGNYALKEETFNLTDNTATITAVEPKLEKSASLAKGQSLDLKQLISNTWKGEVSFSFDIGEESLNCSLTEDGILTAGQTTG
-130 TTVAKPEIVPEGN
+130 TV
-143 RILAQDQNNV
+143 RILANMQTLDVNGDDVPEYTSGIGYLDLTIV
-153 EIICTKGEFEDP
+153 EKETQETFEVIGP
-165 FAGSGKTI
+165 ERVTYGTSNSFYTVGGSGSGGVTFSIQEEIGTGEADIDPK
-173 IVSEVSF
+173 
-180 QGSQAGNYEFKR
+180 
-192 TEKNLVDEWTRI
+192 
-204 TGKLPKL
+204 TGKL
-211 ETSAEI
+211 I
-217 AVGHTLDL
+217 
-225 KKLITNGWDG
+225 
-235 NIDFS
+235 
-240 LSGELTENLGC
+240 
-251 FIEDGV
+251 
-257 LKTGE
+257 
-262 EIGEIQIIATL
+262 
-273 SERNVDNKGDVEY
+273 
-286 SLERIT
+286 
-292 DFNNRSMQAN
+292 
-302 ITVQVV
+302 
-308 EKEEQPPVDIGDG
+308 
-321 DQTPVDETGN
+321 
-331 ITQPDLLLWGEK
+331 
-343 ITYYGK
+343 
-349 TIKLNASGG
+349 
-358 AGNGAISYEW
+358 
-368 KPYNSGQVSIGSDG
+368 
-382 LLTPEKVGKILV
+382 PEKVGTVYVSATKE
-394 RAIKAGDDRY
+394 GDERY
-404 KKAESEPHVI
+404 QTVESDPVPV

-529 GDTVTLTARPAE
+529 GDTVTLTVRPAE
-541 GYVLQSLTAT
+541 GYVLQSLAAT

-709 AWKGWD
+709 AWKEWD

>member
-31 EGEKLSIEDAKISV
+31 EGENVSLERAEIEV
-45 LEYCEYDGDRE
+45 LEVCRYDGRE
-56 EPMVEVTLQGN
+56 WQPKIRVSLDEKTLIEGVDYTVNYRNNVKAGNGVVTVVGIGIYYGSQKEEFFPIEPRRVKESKLHLENVIQKAYDGKTTATPEIELEALLGDVVEVTYEKAEYDTPYVGAN
-67 KLKENVDYN
+67 KVVTVSGISFAGPDGDKYILENPALTLKADI
-76 LSYSDNVNAGTAK
+76 GQITAVSPK
-89 VCVVGKGSY
+89 LEKSASLAKGQSL
-98 HGMQEAY
+98 
-105 FTIYPRPVTFDDL
+105 DL
-118 KIKPGYQKEFDG
+118 KQLISNTWKGEVSFSFDIGEESLNCSLTEDGILTAGQETG
-130 TTVAKPEIVPEGN
+130 TV
-143 RILAQDQNNV
+143 RILANMQPLDVNGDDVPEYTSGIGYLNLKIV
-153 EIICTKGEFEDP
+153 EKETQGAFEVIGP
-165 FAGSGKTI
+165 ERVTYGTSNSFYTVGGSGSGGVT
-173 IVSEVSF
+173 
-180 QGSQAGNYEFKR
+180 
-192 TEKNLVDEWTRI
+192 
-204 TGKLPKL
+204 
-211 ETSAEI
+211 
-217 AVGHTLDL
+217 
-225 KKLITNGWDG
+225 
-235 NIDFS
+235 FS
-240 LSGELTENLGC
+240 
-251 FIEDGV
+251 IQ
-257 LKTGE
+257 E
-262 EIGEIQIIATL
+262 EIGTGEA
-273 SERNVDNKGDVEY
+273 
-286 SLERIT
+286 
-292 DFNNRSMQAN
+292 
-302 ITVQVV
+302 
-308 EKEEQPPVDIGDG
+308 DID
-321 DQTPVDETGN
+321 PKTG
-331 ITQPDLLLWGEK
+331 K
-343 ITYYGK
+343 
-349 TIKLNASGG
+349 
-358 AGNGAISYEW
+358 
-368 KPYNSGQVSIGSDG
+368 
-382 LLTPEKVGKILV
+382 LTPEKVGTVYV
-394 RAIKAGDDRY
+394 RATKEGDERY
-404 KKAESEPHVI
+404 QTVESDPVPV

-529 GDTVTLTARPAE
+529 GDTVTLTVRPAE

-709 AWKGWD
+709 AWKEWD

>member
-31 EGEKLSIEDAKISV
+31 EGETISLAEADIHIEDVCYYNGSQQTPKTT
-45 LEYCEYDGDRE
+45 
-56 EPMVEVTLQGN
+56 VTLHT
-67 KLKENVDYN
+67 KVLTEKSDYTVTYQN
-76 LSYSDNVNAGTAK
+76 NVNAGTAT
-89 VCVVGKGSY
+89 VTVTGEGIYSGS
-98 HGMQEAY
+98 ASTL
-105 FTIYPRPVTFDDL
+105 FTIHPRKVDAEDL
-118 KIKPGYQKEFDG
+118 KIETCLKSYDG
-130 TTVAKPEIVPEGN
+130 TVEAKPEI
-143 RILAQDQNNV
+143 L
-153 EIICTKGEFEDP
+153 
-165 FAGSGKTI
+165 
-173 IVSEVSF
+173 
-180 QGSQAGNYEFKR
+180 
-192 TEKNLVDEWTRI
+192 
-204 TGKLPKL
+204 
-211 ETSAEI
+211 
-217 AVGHTLDL
+217 LDL
-225 KKLITNGWDG
+225 KENPIPGDNVIVTYDKAVYETPYVGKQIPITVSGISFAGEDGKNYELKDSNLILYTNGQITTLVPEFKEKVGIAKGYQLDLKEVLLNNWKGEPTFAINTAYKPESILNGSVLTAGDKKETFSIDVTSSAGEDVNGDG
-235 NIDFS
+235 KD
-240 LSGELTENLGC
+240 EYA
-251 FIEDGV
+251 
-257 LKTGE
+257 
-262 EIGEIQIIATL
+262 QITYA
-273 SERNVDNKGDVEY
+273 G
-286 SLERIT
+286 
-292 DFNNRSMQAN
+292 
-302 ITVQVV
+302 ITVQIV
-308 EKEEQPPVDIGDG
+308 EQEKQEELTLLVENQPSVAEMG
-321 DQTPVDETGN
+321 TATV
-331 ITQPDLLLWGEK
+331 
-343 ITYYGK
+343 YYGQA
-349 TIKLNASGG
+349 LQFGVQGGSGTG
-358 AGNGAISYEW
+358 AVTYKVE
-368 KPYNSGQVSIGSDG
+368 NSNNMGQAEIDQSG
-382 LLTPEKVGKILV
+382 LLSTKEVGTV
-394 RAIKAGDDRY
+394 RVQAQKAGDDRY
-404 KKAESEPHVI
+404 EGGKWSDPVTV

-529 GDTVTLTARPAE
+529 GDTVTLTVRPAE
-541 GYVLQSLTAT
+541 GYVLQSLAAT

-709 AWKGWD
+709 AWKEWD

>member
-31 EGEKLSIEDAKISV
+31 EGETISLAEADIHIEDVCYYNGSQQTPK
-45 LEYCEYDGDRE
+45 
-56 EPMVEVTLQGN
+56 MTVTLHT
-67 KLKENVDYN
+67 KVLTEKSDYTVTYQN
-76 LSYSDNVNAGTAK
+76 NVNAGTAT
-89 VCVVGKGSY
+89 VTVTGEGIYSGS
-98 HGMQEAY
+98 ASAL
-105 FTIYPRPVTFDDL
+105 FTIHPRKVDAEEL
-118 KIKPGYQKEFDG
+118 VVENYMKEYDG
-130 TTVAKPEIVPEGN
+130 TTKAEPKIQF
-143 RILAQDQNNV
+143 RKALAGDDVTVTYEKAEFSTPYVGDQLPV
-153 EIICTKGEFEDP
+153 TISGIG
-165 FAGSGKTI
+165 FAGKDGK
-173 IVSEVSF
+173 
-180 QGSQAGNYEFKR
+180 NYELKDSSLILDV
-192 TEKNLVDEWTRI
+192 KGKINMLV
-204 TGKLPKL
+204 PKFQ
-211 ETSAEI
+211 EEVKI
-217 AVGHTLDL
+217 AKGYQLDL
-225 KKLITNGWDG
+225 KELLLNDWKGEPKFAINVAYKPESILNGSVLTAGDKKETFSIDVTSSAGEDVNGDGEDEYAKITYAG
-235 NIDFS
+235 
-240 LSGELTENLGC
+240 
-251 FIEDGV
+251 
-257 LKTGE
+257 
-262 EIGEIQIIATL
+262 
-273 SERNVDNKGDVEY
+273 
-286 SLERIT
+286 
-292 DFNNRSMQAN
+292 
-302 ITVQVV
+302 ITVQIV
-308 EKEEQPPVDIGDG
+308 EQEKQEELTLLVENQPSVAEMG
-321 DQTPVDETGN
+321 TATV
-331 ITQPDLLLWGEK
+331 
-343 ITYYGK
+343 YYGQA
-349 TIKLNASGG
+349 LQFGVQGGSGTG
-358 AGNGAISYEW
+358 AVTYKVE
-368 KPYNSGQVSIGSDG
+368 NSNNMGQAEIDQSG
-382 LLTPEKVGKILV
+382 LLSTKEVGTV
-394 RAIKAGDDRY
+394 RVQAQKAGDDRY
-404 KKAESEPHVI
+404 EGGKWSDPVI
-414 TILPAP
+414 VTILPAP

-449 VGSDTLAQ
+449 VGADTLAQ

-709 AWKGWD
+709 AWKEWD

>member
-31 EGEKLSIEDAKISV
+31 EGETISLAEADIKFIEV
-45 LEYCEYDGDRE
+45 CYYDGSRKKPD
-56 EPMVEVTLQGN
+56 MTVTVQGN
-67 KLKENVDYN
+67 TLEEKRDYFVSYEDN
-76 LSYSDNVNAGTAK
+76 LDAGTATLT
-89 VCVVGKGSY
+89 VTGIGKYSGT
-98 HGMQEAY
+98 QTKK
-105 FTIYPRPVTFDDL
+105 FTIHPREISADDL
-118 KIKPGYQKEFDG
+118 KIEHGYIRAYNESREAFPEIEADLEKVFRQDNVTVVCKRAEFDTPFVGNQKKVTVYEVAFEGEKKGNYALKEETFNLTDNTATITAVEPKLEKSASLAKGQSLDLKQLISNTWKGEVSFSFDIGEESLNCSLTEDGILTAGQTTG
-130 TTVAKPEIVPEGN
+130 TV
-143 RILAQDQNNV
+143 RILANMQTLDVNGDDVPEYTSGIGYLDLTIV
-153 EIICTKGEFEDP
+153 EKETQETFEVIGP
-165 FAGSGKTI
+165 ERVTYGTSNSFYTVGGSGSGGVTFSIQEEIGTGEADIDPK
-173 IVSEVSF
+173 
-180 QGSQAGNYEFKR
+180 
-192 TEKNLVDEWTRI
+192 
-204 TGKLPKL
+204 TGKL
-211 ETSAEI
+211 I
-217 AVGHTLDL
+217 
-225 KKLITNGWDG
+225 
-235 NIDFS
+235 
-240 LSGELTENLGC
+240 
-251 FIEDGV
+251 
-257 LKTGE
+257 
-262 EIGEIQIIATL
+262 
-273 SERNVDNKGDVEY
+273 
-286 SLERIT
+286 
-292 DFNNRSMQAN
+292 
-302 ITVQVV
+302 
-308 EKEEQPPVDIGDG
+308 
-321 DQTPVDETGN
+321 
-331 ITQPDLLLWGEK
+331 
-343 ITYYGK
+343 
-349 TIKLNASGG
+349 
-358 AGNGAISYEW
+358 
-368 KPYNSGQVSIGSDG
+368 
-382 LLTPEKVGKILV
+382 PEKVGTVYVSATKE
-394 RAIKAGDDRY
+394 GDERY
-404 KKAESEPHVI
+404 QTVESDPVPV

-529 GDTVTLTARPAE
+529 GDTVTLTVRPAE
-541 GYVLQSLTAT
+541 GYVLQSLAAT

-709 AWKGWD
+709 AWKEWD

>member
-31 EGEKLSIEDAKISV
+31 EGETISLAEADIHIEDVCYYNGSQQTPK
-45 LEYCEYDGDRE
+45 
-56 EPMVEVTLQGN
+56 MTVTLHT
-67 KLKENVDYN
+67 KVLTEKSDYTVTYQN
-76 LSYSDNVNAGTAK
+76 NVNAGTAT
-89 VCVVGKGSY
+89 VTVTGEGIYSGS
-98 HGMQEAY
+98 ASTL
-105 FTIYPRPVTFDDL
+105 FTIHPRKVDAEDL
-118 KIKPGYQKEFDG
+118 KIETCLKSYDG
-130 TTVAKPEIVPEGN
+130 TVEAKPEI
-143 RILAQDQNNV
+143 L
-153 EIICTKGEFEDP
+153 
-165 FAGSGKTI
+165 
-173 IVSEVSF
+173 
-180 QGSQAGNYEFKR
+180 
-192 TEKNLVDEWTRI
+192 
-204 TGKLPKL
+204 
-211 ETSAEI
+211 
-217 AVGHTLDL
+217 LDL
-225 KKLITNGWDG
+225 KENPIPGDNVIVTYDKAVYETPYVGKQIPITVSGISFAGEDGKNYELKDSNLILYTNGQITTLVPEFKEKVEIAKGYQLDLKEVLLNNWKGEPTFAINTAYKPESILNGSVLTAGDKKETFSIDVTSSAGEDVNGDG
-235 NIDFS
+235 KD
-240 LSGELTENLGC
+240 EYA
-251 FIEDGV
+251 
-257 LKTGE
+257 
-262 EIGEIQIIATL
+262 QITYA
-273 SERNVDNKGDVEY
+273 G
-286 SLERIT
+286 
-292 DFNNRSMQAN
+292 
-302 ITVQVV
+302 ITVQIV
-308 EKEEQPPVDIGDG
+308 EQEKQEELTLLVENQPSVAEMG
-321 DQTPVDETGN
+321 TATV
-331 ITQPDLLLWGEK
+331 
-343 ITYYGK
+343 YYGQA
-349 TIKLNASGG
+349 LQFGVQGGSGTG
-358 AGNGAISYEW
+358 AVTYKVE
-368 KPYNSGQVSIGSDG
+368 NSNNMGQAEIDQSG
-382 LLTPEKVGKILV
+382 LLSTKEVGTV
-394 RAIKAGDDRY
+394 RVQAQKAGDDRY
-404 KKAESEPHVI
+404 EGGKWSDPVTV

-449 VGSDTLAQ
+449 VGADTLAL

-529 GDTVTLTARPAE
+529 GDTVTLTVRPAE

-646 RMEGSPQGAGWGPFT
+646 RMEGNPQGAGWGPFT

-674 WAAWNGIVNG
+674 WAAWNSIVNG

>member
-31 EGEKLSIEDAKISV
+31 EGETISLAEADIHIEDVCYYNGSQQTPK
-45 LEYCEYDGDRE
+45 
-56 EPMVEVTLQGN
+56 MTVTLHT
-67 KLKENVDYN
+67 KVLTEKSDYTVTYQN
-76 LSYSDNVNAGTAK
+76 NVNAGTAT
-89 VCVVGKGSY
+89 VTVTGEGIYSGS
-98 HGMQEAY
+98 ASTL
-105 FTIYPRPVTFDDL
+105 FTIHPRKVDAEDL
-118 KIKPGYQKEFDG
+118 KIETCLKSYDG
-130 TTVAKPEIVPEGN
+130 TVEAKPEI
-143 RILAQDQNNV
+143 L
-153 EIICTKGEFEDP
+153 
-165 FAGSGKTI
+165 
-173 IVSEVSF
+173 
-180 QGSQAGNYEFKR
+180 
-192 TEKNLVDEWTRI
+192 
-204 TGKLPKL
+204 
-211 ETSAEI
+211 
-217 AVGHTLDL
+217 LDL
-225 KKLITNGWDG
+225 KENPIPGDNVIVTYDKAVYETPYVGKQIPITVSGISFAGEDGKNYELKDSNLILYTNGQITTLVPEFKEKVEIAKGYQLDLKEVLLNNWKGEPTFAINTAYKPESILNGSVLTAGDKKETFSIDVTSSAGEDVNGDG
-235 NIDFS
+235 KD
-240 LSGELTENLGC
+240 EYA
-251 FIEDGV
+251 
-257 LKTGE
+257 
-262 EIGEIQIIATL
+262 QITYA
-273 SERNVDNKGDVEY
+273 G
-286 SLERIT
+286 
-292 DFNNRSMQAN
+292 
-302 ITVQVV
+302 ITVQIV
-308 EKEEQPPVDIGDG
+308 EQEKQEELTLLVENQPSVAEMG
-321 DQTPVDETGN
+321 TATV
-331 ITQPDLLLWGEK
+331 
-343 ITYYGK
+343 YYGQA
-349 TIKLNASGG
+349 LQFGVQGGSGTG
-358 AGNGAISYEW
+358 AVTYKVE
-368 KPYNSGQVSIGSDG
+368 NSNNMGQAEIDQSG
-382 LLTPEKVGKILV
+382 LLSTKEVGTV
-394 RAIKAGDDRY
+394 RVQAQKAGDDRY
-404 KKAESEPHVI
+404 EGGKWSDPVI
-414 TILPAP
+414 VTILPAP

-529 GDTVTLTARPAE
+529 GDTVTLTVRPAE
-541 GYVLQSLTAT
+541 GYVLQSLAAT

-709 AWKGWD
+709 AWKEWD

>member
-1 MKRKLR
+1 MKPKLR

-31 EGEKLSIEDAKISV
+31 EGETISLAEADIHIEDVCYYNGSQQTPK
-45 LEYCEYDGDRE
+45 
-56 EPMVEVTLQGN
+56 MTVTLHT
-67 KLKENVDYN
+67 KVLTEKSDYTVTYQN
-76 LSYSDNVNAGTAK
+76 NVNAGTAT
-89 VCVVGKGSY
+89 VTVTGEGIYSGS
-98 HGMQEAY
+98 ASTL
-105 FTIYPRPVTFDDL
+105 FTIHPRKVDAEDL
-118 KIKPGYQKEFDG
+118 KIETCLKSYDG
-130 TTVAKPEIVPEGN
+130 TVEAKPEI
-143 RILAQDQNNV
+143 L
-153 EIICTKGEFEDP
+153 
-165 FAGSGKTI
+165 
-173 IVSEVSF
+173 
-180 QGSQAGNYEFKR
+180 
-192 TEKNLVDEWTRI
+192 
-204 TGKLPKL
+204 
-211 ETSAEI
+211 
-217 AVGHTLDL
+217 LDL
-225 KKLITNGWDG
+225 KENPIPGDNVIVTYDKAVYETPYVGKQIPITVSGISFAGEDGKNYELKDSNLILYTNGQITTLVPEFKEKVEIAKGYQLDLKEVLLNNWKGEPTFAINTAYKPESILNGSVLTAGDKKETFSIDVTSSAGEDVNGDG
-235 NIDFS
+235 KD
-240 LSGELTENLGC
+240 EYA
-251 FIEDGV
+251 
-257 LKTGE
+257 
-262 EIGEIQIIATL
+262 QITYA
-273 SERNVDNKGDVEY
+273 G
-286 SLERIT
+286 
-292 DFNNRSMQAN
+292 
-302 ITVQVV
+302 ITVQIV
-308 EKEEQPPVDIGDG
+308 EQEKQEELTLLVENQPSVAEMG
-321 DQTPVDETGN
+321 TATV
-331 ITQPDLLLWGEK
+331 
-343 ITYYGK
+343 YYGQA
-349 TIKLNASGG
+349 LQFGVQGGSGTG
-358 AGNGAISYEW
+358 AVTYKVE
-368 KPYNSGQVSIGSDG
+368 NSNNMGQAEIDQSG
-382 LLTPEKVGKILV
+382 LLSTKEVGTV
-394 RAIKAGDDRY
+394 RVQAQKAGDDRY
-404 KKAESEPHVI
+404 EGGKWSDPVTV

-529 GDTVTLTARPAE
+529 GDTVTLTVRPAE

-709 AWKGWD
+709 AWKEWD

-727 WQKVQTYARTPLAWA
+727 WQKVQAYARTPLAWA

-775 STYVAPPAEEETA
+775 STDVAPPAEEETA

>member
-31 EGEKLSIEDAKISV
+31 EGETISLAEADIHIEDVCYYNGSQQTPK
-45 LEYCEYDGDRE
+45 
-56 EPMVEVTLQGN
+56 MTVTLHT
-67 KLKENVDYN
+67 KVLTEKSDYTVTYQN
-76 LSYSDNVNAGTAK
+76 NVNAGTAT
-89 VCVVGKGSY
+89 VTVTGEGIYSGS
-98 HGMQEAY
+98 ASTL
-105 FTIYPRPVTFDDL
+105 FTIHPRKVDAEDL
-118 KIKPGYQKEFDG
+118 KIETCLKSYDG
-130 TTVAKPEIVPEGN
+130 TVEAKPEI
-143 RILAQDQNNV
+143 L
-153 EIICTKGEFEDP
+153 
-165 FAGSGKTI
+165 
-173 IVSEVSF
+173 
-180 QGSQAGNYEFKR
+180 
-192 TEKNLVDEWTRI
+192 
-204 TGKLPKL
+204 
-211 ETSAEI
+211 
-217 AVGHTLDL
+217 LDL
-225 KKLITNGWDG
+225 KENPIPGDNVIVTYDKAVYETPYVGKQIPITVSGISFAGEDGKNYELKDSNLILYTNGQITTLVPEFKEKVEIAKGYQLDLKEVLLNNWKGEPTFAINTAYKPESILNGSVLTAGDKKETFSIDVTSSAGEDVNGDG
-235 NIDFS
+235 KD
-240 LSGELTENLGC
+240 EYA
-251 FIEDGV
+251 
-257 LKTGE
+257 
-262 EIGEIQIIATL
+262 QITYA
-273 SERNVDNKGDVEY
+273 G
-286 SLERIT
+286 
-292 DFNNRSMQAN
+292 
-302 ITVQVV
+302 ITVQIV
-308 EKEEQPPVDIGDG
+308 EQEKQEELTLLVENQPSVAEMG
-321 DQTPVDETGN
+321 TATV
-331 ITQPDLLLWGEK
+331 
-343 ITYYGK
+343 YYGQA
-349 TIKLNASGG
+349 LQFGVQGGSGTG
-358 AGNGAISYEW
+358 AVTYKVE
-368 KPYNSGQVSIGSDG
+368 NSNNMGQAEIDQSG
-382 LLTPEKVGKILV
+382 LLSTKEVGTV
-394 RAIKAGDDRY
+394 RVQAQKAGDDRY
-404 KKAESEPHVI
+404 EGGKWSDPVTV

-529 GDTVTLTARPAE
+529 GDTVTLTVRPAE

>member
-31 EGEKLSIEDAKISV
+31 EGETISLAEADIHIEDVCYYNGSQQTPK
-45 LEYCEYDGDRE
+45 
-56 EPMVEVTLQGN
+56 MTVTLHT
-67 KLKENVDYN
+67 KVLTEKSDYTVTYQN
-76 LSYSDNVNAGTAK
+76 NVNAGTAT
-89 VCVVGKGSY
+89 VTVTGEGIYSGS
-98 HGMQEAY
+98 ASTL
-105 FTIYPRPVTFDDL
+105 FTIHPRKVDAEDL
-118 KIKPGYQKEFDG
+118 KIETCLKSYDG
-130 TTVAKPEIVPEGN
+130 TVEAKPEI
-143 RILAQDQNNV
+143 L
-153 EIICTKGEFEDP
+153 
-165 FAGSGKTI
+165 
-173 IVSEVSF
+173 
-180 QGSQAGNYEFKR
+180 
-192 TEKNLVDEWTRI
+192 
-204 TGKLPKL
+204 
-211 ETSAEI
+211 
-217 AVGHTLDL
+217 LDL
-225 KKLITNGWDG
+225 KENPIPGDNVIVTYDKAVYETPYVGKQIPITVSGISFAGEDGKNYELKDSNLILYTNGQITTLVPEFKEKVEIAKGYQLDLKEVLLNNWKGEPTFAINTAYKPESILNGSVLTAGDKKETFSIDVTSSAGEDVNGDG
-235 NIDFS
+235 KD
-240 LSGELTENLGC
+240 EYA
-251 FIEDGV
+251 
-257 LKTGE
+257 
-262 EIGEIQIIATL
+262 QITYA
-273 SERNVDNKGDVEY
+273 G
-286 SLERIT
+286 
-292 DFNNRSMQAN
+292 
-302 ITVQVV
+302 ITVQIV
-308 EKEEQPPVDIGDG
+308 EQEKQEELTLLVENQPSVAEMG
-321 DQTPVDETGN
+321 TATV
-331 ITQPDLLLWGEK
+331 
-343 ITYYGK
+343 YYGQA
-349 TIKLNASGG
+349 LQFGVQGGSGTG
-358 AGNGAISYEW
+358 AVTYKVE
-368 KPYNSGQVSIGSDG
+368 NSNNMGQAEIDQSG
-382 LLTPEKVGKILV
+382 LLSTKEVGTV
-394 RAIKAGDDRY
+394 RVQAQKAGDDRY
-404 KKAESEPHVI
+404 EGGKWSDPVTV

-449 VGSDTLAQ
+449 VGSDTLAL

-529 GDTVTLTARPAE
+529 GDTVTLTVRPAE

-661 DVTPGAYYAQPIA
+661 DVPPGAYYAQPIA

>member
-31 EGEKLSIEDAKISV
+31 EGETISLAEADIHIEDVCYYNGSQQTPK
-45 LEYCEYDGDRE
+45 
-56 EPMVEVTLQGN
+56 MTVTLHT
-67 KLKENVDYN
+67 KVLTEKSDYTVTYQN
-76 LSYSDNVNAGTAK
+76 NVNAGTAT
-89 VCVVGKGSY
+89 VTVTGEGIYSGS
-98 HGMQEAY
+98 ASTL
-105 FTIYPRPVTFDDL
+105 FTIHPRKVDAEDL
-118 KIKPGYQKEFDG
+118 KIETCLKSYDG
-130 TTVAKPEIVPEGN
+130 TVEAKPEI
-143 RILAQDQNNV
+143 L
-153 EIICTKGEFEDP
+153 
-165 FAGSGKTI
+165 
-173 IVSEVSF
+173 
-180 QGSQAGNYEFKR
+180 
-192 TEKNLVDEWTRI
+192 
-204 TGKLPKL
+204 
-211 ETSAEI
+211 
-217 AVGHTLDL
+217 LDL
-225 KKLITNGWDG
+225 KENPIPGDNVIVTYDKAVYETPYVGKQIPITVSGISFAGEDGKNYELKDSNLILYTNGQITTLVPEFKEKVEIAKGYQLDLKEVLLNNWKGEPTFAINTAYKPESILNGSVLTAGDKKETFSIDVTSSAGEDVNGDG
-235 NIDFS
+235 KD
-240 LSGELTENLGC
+240 EYA
-251 FIEDGV
+251 
-257 LKTGE
+257 
-262 EIGEIQIIATL
+262 QITYA
-273 SERNVDNKGDVEY
+273 G
-286 SLERIT
+286 
-292 DFNNRSMQAN
+292 
-302 ITVQVV
+302 ITVQIV
-308 EKEEQPPVDIGDG
+308 EQEKQEELTLLVENQPSVAEMG
-321 DQTPVDETGN
+321 TATV
-331 ITQPDLLLWGEK
+331 
-343 ITYYGK
+343 YYGQA
-349 TIKLNASGG
+349 LQFGVQGGSGTG
-358 AGNGAISYEW
+358 AVTYKVE
-368 KPYNSGQVSIGSDG
+368 NSNNMGQAEIDQSG
-382 LLTPEKVGKILV
+382 LLSTKEVGTV
-394 RAIKAGDDRY
+394 RVQAQKAGDDRY
-404 KKAESEPHVI
+404 EGGKWSDPVTV

-529 GDTVTLTARPAE
+529 GDTVTLTVRPAE
-541 GYVLQSLTAT
+541 GYVLQSLAAT

-661 DVTPGAYYAQPIA
+661 DVTPRAYYAQPIA

-709 AWKGWD
+709 AWKEWD

>member
-31 EGEKLSIEDAKISV
+31 EGETISLAEADIHIEDVCYYNGSRQTPK
-45 LEYCEYDGDRE
+45 
-56 EPMVEVTLQGN
+56 MTVTLHTKVLTEGLDYTTTYQN
-67 KLKENVDYN
+67 NVD
-76 LSYSDNVNAGTAK
+76 AGTAT
-89 VCVVGKGSY
+89 VTVTGEGIYSGS
-98 HGMQEAY
+98 ASAL
-105 FTIYPRPVTFDDL
+105 FTIHPRKVDAEDL
-118 KIKPGYQKEFDG
+118 KIETCLKSYDG
-130 TTVAKPEIVPEGN
+130 TVEAKPEI
-143 RILAQDQNNV
+143 L
-153 EIICTKGEFEDP
+153 
-165 FAGSGKTI
+165 
-173 IVSEVSF
+173 
-180 QGSQAGNYEFKR
+180 
-192 TEKNLVDEWTRI
+192 
-204 TGKLPKL
+204 
-211 ETSAEI
+211 
-217 AVGHTLDL
+217 LDL
-225 KKLITNGWDG
+225 KENPIPGDNVIVTYDKAVYETPYVGKQIPITVSGISFAGEDGKNYELKDSNLILYTNGQITTLVPEFKEKVEIAKGYQLDLKEVLLNNWKGEPTFAINTAYKPESILNGSVLTAGDKKETFSINVTSLTGNDVNGDG
-235 NIDFS
+235 
-240 LSGELTENLGC
+240 
-251 FIEDGV
+251 ED
-257 LKTGE
+257 
-262 EIGEIQIIATL
+262 
-273 SERNVDNKGDVEY
+273 EY
-286 SLERIT
+286 AKIT
-292 DFNNRSMQAN
+292 YAG
-302 ITVQVV
+302 ITVQIV
-308 EKEEQPPVDIGDG
+308 EQEEQVPLSLVAEGQPSSAQV
-321 DQTPVDETGN
+321 ETA
-331 ITQPDLLLWGEK
+331 TV
-343 ITYYGK
+343 YYGQ
-349 TIKLNASGG
+349 TLDFDVQGGSGTGSISFHLQEEYGLGG
-358 AGNGAISYEW
+358 AGTMDPST
-368 KPYNSGQVSIGSDG
+368 GSF
-382 LLTPEKVGKILV
+382 TATEVGKV
-394 RAIKAGDDRY
+394 NVTAQRAGDDRY
-404 KKAESEPHVI
+404 EAITSNTIVV

-449 VGSDTLAQ
+449 VGADTLAQ

-529 GDTVTLTARPAE
+529 GDTVTLTVRPAE

-709 AWKGWD
+709 AWKEWD

-727 WQKVQTYARTPLAWA
+727 WQKVQAYARTPLAWA

>member
-31 EGEKLSIEDAKISV
+31 EGETISLAEADIQITEV
-45 LEYCEYDGDRE
+45 CYYDGSRKKPD
-56 EPMVEVTLQGN
+56 MTVAVQGNTLQ
-67 KLKENVDYN
+67 ERVDYSVSYEDN
-76 LSYSDNVNAGTAK
+76 LDAGTATLT
-89 VCVVGKGSY
+89 VTGIGKYG
-98 HGMQEAY
+98 GTQTKT
-105 FTIYPRPVTFDDL
+105 FTIHPREILADDL
-118 KIKPGYQKEFDG
+118 KIEHGYIRAYNESREAFPEIEADLEKVFRQDNVTVVCKRAEFDTPFVGKQKKVTVYEVSLEGEKKGNYVLKEETLNLTDDTATITAVEPKLEKSASLAKGQSLDLKQLISNTWKGEVSFSFDIGEESLNCSLTEDGILTAGQETG
-130 TTVAKPEIVPEGN
+130 TV
-143 RILAQDQNNV
+143 RILANMQPLDVNGDDVPEYTSGIGYLDLTIV
-153 EIICTKGEFEDP
+153 EKETQETFEVIGP
-165 FAGSGKTI
+165 ERVTYGTSNSFYTVGGSGSGGVTFSIQEEIGTGEADIDPK
-173 IVSEVSF
+173 
-180 QGSQAGNYEFKR
+180 
-192 TEKNLVDEWTRI
+192 
-204 TGKLPKL
+204 TGKL
-211 ETSAEI
+211 I
-217 AVGHTLDL
+217 
-225 KKLITNGWDG
+225 
-235 NIDFS
+235 
-240 LSGELTENLGC
+240 
-251 FIEDGV
+251 
-257 LKTGE
+257 
-262 EIGEIQIIATL
+262 
-273 SERNVDNKGDVEY
+273 
-286 SLERIT
+286 
-292 DFNNRSMQAN
+292 
-302 ITVQVV
+302 
-308 EKEEQPPVDIGDG
+308 
-321 DQTPVDETGN
+321 
-331 ITQPDLLLWGEK
+331 
-343 ITYYGK
+343 
-349 TIKLNASGG
+349 
-358 AGNGAISYEW
+358 
-368 KPYNSGQVSIGSDG
+368 
-382 LLTPEKVGKILV
+382 PEKVGTVYVSATKE
-394 RAIKAGDDRY
+394 GDERY
-404 KKAESEPHVI
+404 QTVESDPVPV

-449 VGSDTLAQ
+449 VGADTLAQ

-529 GDTVTLTARPAE
+529 GDTVTLTVRPAE

-709 AWKGWD
+709 AWKEWD